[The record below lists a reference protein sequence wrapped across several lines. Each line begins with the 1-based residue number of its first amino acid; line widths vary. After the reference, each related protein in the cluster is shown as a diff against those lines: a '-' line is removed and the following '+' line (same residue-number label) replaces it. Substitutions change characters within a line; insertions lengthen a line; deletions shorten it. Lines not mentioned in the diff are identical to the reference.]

1 MTIETHEAEQIRE
14 IVFGGERRTVG
25 YVYEWF
31 RANGLDSL
39 GAKRWIDEYDRK
51 HNGGTK

>member
-1 MTIETHEAEQIRE
+1 MLRE
-14 IVFGGERRTVG
+14 VVFGGERRTVG

-39 GAKRWIDEYDRK
+39 GAKRWIEEHDSKR
-51 HNGGTK
+51 NGGQNAA